1 MTDLTEHIIDW
12 ADPTTSYFWESAR
25 NHQLAI
31 QQCSDC
37 RAYQFYPR
45 PFCLSCD
52 SDEVHWVQ
60 ATGSGTVYSLTT
72 VHLPADPSLMLSVPY
87 VVAVV
92 ELQEGPRM
100 LTNLVGDGLRIG
112 SDVQVLWR
120 ERPGQAPV
128 PIFGPVD

>member
-1 MTDLTEHIIDW
+1 M
-12 ADPTTSYFWESAR
+12 
-25 NHQLAI
+25 
-31 QQCSDC
+31 
-37 RAYQFYPR
+37 
-45 PFCLSCD
+45 
-52 SDEVHWVQ
+52 Q

-112 SDVQVLWR
+112 SDVQVQWR